1 MNWMKLKFLL
11 LFQNFE
17 FISGRIPKRQVPS
30 WIIAK
35 INSNKNSQKQS
46 NFQTAST
53 TSVSLSPWPETSSTA
68 YISTTCSTFSTT
80 EGQWVTTQYELTT
93 DYIEYQGNQLISADE
108 KQNNDFDFGFNQE
121 QFSNSTSGENRIG
134 LNFEPFVSFV
144 IIFIM
149 LTH

>member
-1 MNWMKLKFLL
+1 MNWMNLKFLL

-17 FISGRIPKRQVPS
+17 FIAGRIPKRQVPL
-30 WIIAK
+30 WIIAE

-68 YISTTCSTFSTT
+68 YISTTFSTFSTT
-80 EGQWVTTQYELTT
+80 ESQSVTTQYELTT
-93 DYIEYQGNQLISADE
+93 DYIEYHGNQLISADE